1 MNQLNRFFLKGAE
14 KEPLHPNEYGRW
26 TARWGRDFSMGL
38 LRDLSDSKYKD
49 HQKINAIL
57 ENVLPFL
64 MHSSA
69 LYASVYNSYAVCF
82 LGVSADVSNSIRQGV
97 TIGFTEWL
105 MSEKSFDK
113 SMRLRLLEVYPAL
126 YEKYVMTLVKDF
138 YEIQERDPA
147 VFYPYPG
154 KADEHFLNFMI
165 SVYWADAKPS
175 AVEEKNFDFLHI
187 TDTVIGL
194 YAALKN
200 NIGISF
206 R

>member
-1 MNQLNRFFLKGAE
+1 
-14 KEPLHPNEYGRW
+14 
-26 TARWGRDFSMGL
+26 
-38 LRDLSDSKYKD
+38 
-49 HQKINAIL
+49 
-57 ENVLPFL
+57 
-64 MHSSA
+64 
-69 LYASVYNSYAVCF
+69 
-82 LGVSADVSNSIRQGV
+82 
-97 TIGFTEWL
+97 